1 MCIILTS
8 IFCYPAYGTETAR
21 KIIWFC
27 PDLRGTAL
35 FFMAAG
41 YGQHNFYFAQHF
53 ENMECYPAAPYGP
66 LAGPARNID
75 WHYERKYLRA

>member
-1 MCIILTS
+1 MGLK
-8 IFCYPAYGTETAR
+8 PHEKLYGFAL
-21 KIIWFC
+21 IC
-27 PDLRGTAL
+27 AGPL
-35 FFMAAG
+35 FFMTAG

>member
-35 FFMAAG
+35 FLWLPDTGNTIFISLNTLKIWNVIRLPHMDPWRG
-41 YGQHNFYFAQHF
+41 L
-53 ENMECYPAAPYGP
+53 PV
-66 LAGPARNID
+66 I
-75 WHYERKYLRA
+75 